1 MKQEER
7 RLQTT
12 RLLLETT
19 EALIREKGCHA
30 VRIQDIMERSGL
42 SKGAIFHYVKNKDE
56 LFLRLLQERLE
67 ETNRRFMEAVG
78 QSRDFAGPMGKIA
91 ESLRAYDRREDVTN
105 KAMIYLLGKAD
116 DPAVADALR
125 SYYERSVRLSGTW
138 IETGQR
144 HGVIPASVDA
154 GRTAELFV
162 LMTLGLRVRSLIPG
176 APATLAAEDAAAFMA
191 EILQSAPAVQEQ
203 REKP

>member
-19 EALIREKGCHA
+19 AALIREKGCHA

-56 LFLRLLQERLE
+56 LFIRLLQERLE
-67 ETNRRFMEAVG
+67 ETNRRFMEEVG
-78 QSRDFAGPMGKIA
+78 ESGNFEGPMSQIA
-91 ESLRAYDRREDVTN
+91 ENLQAYERQGDVAN
-105 KAMIYLLGKAD
+105 QVMIYLLGKAA
-116 DPAVADALR
+116 DPAAADALR
-125 SYYERSVRLSGTW
+125 SYYERSVRLSKAW

-154 GRTAELFV
+154 ERTAELFI
-162 LMTLGLRVRSLIPG
+162 LMTFGLRVRASIPG
-176 APATLAAEDAAAFMA
+176 VSATLAAKDVAAFMA
-191 EILQSAPAVQEQ
+191 EILQPSPAA
-203 REKP
+203 RERRGTP